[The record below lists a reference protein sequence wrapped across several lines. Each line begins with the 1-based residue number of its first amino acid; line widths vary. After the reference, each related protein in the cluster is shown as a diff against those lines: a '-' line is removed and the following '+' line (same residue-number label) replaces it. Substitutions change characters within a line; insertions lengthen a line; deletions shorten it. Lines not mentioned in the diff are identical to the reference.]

1 MKRSFV
7 VVVILTLVAVEV
19 AAHSKYVKL
28 LPNGDNI
35 YVDGKHCKAIGH
47 VTCSASGS
55 GKHTIPFG
63 DDFKHAGKKWTTS
76 LCMMD
81 SDGDG
86 LTNGEE
92 LGDPCCVWKE
102 GDTPARTTNLS
113 HPGMASEVTTA
124 QPCTHQVINDDPES
138 SANDSDDRNDDN
150 GARLYIG
157 ACPLWAFVLSIGVGV
172 LLATFLIVSLAKGI
186 KTGVGVWVRRQTTTA
201 AYSHV
206 GLGDDDDDD
215 GTLEDLTT

>member
-138 SANDSDDRNDDN
+138 SASDSNGNDN
-150 GARLYIG
+150 GAHLYLG
-157 ACPLWAFVLSIGVGV
+157 VCPLWAFVLSIGVAV
-172 LLATFLIVSLAKGI
+172 LVVTFLILSLAKGI
-186 KTGVGVWVRRQTTTA
+186 KAAAGVWVRRRAADA

-206 GLGDDDDDD
+206 ILDVSDSEGD
-215 GTLEDLTT
+215 TLEDLAA